1 MIYFIM
7 ENIFSQTSN
16 ELIQQSIN
24 EVSEQIQK
32 DLQPSAE
39 KVKNAARELIKYT
52 QEIENEYRNIVN
64 QKNAFNSSTDIETVF
79 HFTKK
84 MIKNNTFDFFYG
96 ADDMIDSQKLL
107 DVLVKAFDYDLS
119 GEIAHMERKNGDIIK
134 MIID

>member
-1 MIYFIM
+1 MRLSDERWLWVRILSHTGDKIH
-7 ENIFSQTSN
+7 
-16 ELIQQSIN
+16 
-24 EVSEQIQK
+24 
-32 DLQPSAE
+32 
-39 KVKNAARELIKYT
+39 IKLP
-52 QEIENEYRNIVN
+52 VG
-64 QKNAFNSSTDIETVF
+64 FV
-79 HFTKK
+79 KK